1 MMTPEPS
8 LGSSRRFIPQHVW
21 NMACLSADANEY
33 DHLAGL
39 FLYNEDPVDRSM

>member
-21 NMACLSADANEY
+21 NMAYFSAYANRY
-33 DHLAGL
+33 AHLADL